1 MRLHKIYVN
10 LVSIEKMMNYK
21 RSIIDVL
28 LTIVPPVN
36 DEQGRRQTLIQQA
49 RRRWLRNA
57 ANTAHADGYNGKY
70 DEDE

>member
-1 MRLHKIYVN
+1 MRLHKIYAD

-28 LTIVPPVN
+28 LSIAPAIN
-36 DEQGRRQTLIQQA
+36 DEQGRRQNLIQQA

-57 ANTAHADGYNGKY
+57 SSAKHSDMYNGKY